1 MKEKVICLANATICT
16 AATVAVSNCNIT
28 PELGAVILIP
38 AGLIMCQ
45 SFIKTDWC
53 DSDTKKSACRHGTA
67 EQTQIKETYKDY
79 NMNS

>member
-38 AGLIMCQ
+38 AGLVMCQ

-53 DSDTKKSACRHGTA
+53 DSDTKKALADAGTSS
-67 EQTQIKETYKDY
+67 KRK
-79 NMNS
+79 